1 MISMLVM
8 PDYLRQPPAWFH
20 SRILVGA
27 GSFLRPGFVHQHKI
41 THVINCAFDEDSPE
55 WFRTLNPKRYACMEA
70 TDDINSDLH
79 TWFPKFE
86 ETMKSF
92 LREGNGT
99 VYVHCQ
105 AGINRS
111 ASLALLYVLKNFDA
125 DPASLI
131 AAVRKQRPC
140 MFTNPTFR
148 RQIEE
153 FINGRVPSAKD
164 SGVLGSDS
172 NNRNV
177 GLSTQRD
184 YPESKGFED
193 DAEKH
198 DG

>member
-1 MISMLVM
+1 M
-8 PDYLRQPPAWFH
+8 PSYLRQPPAWFH
-20 SRILVGA
+20 SRILVGP
-27 GSFLRPGFVHQHKI
+27 GSFLRPAFADQHKI
-41 THVINCAFDEDSPE
+41 THVINCAFDEDSPS
-55 WFRTLNPKRYACMEA
+55 WFRTIHPTRYECLEA
-70 TDDINSDLH
+70 IDHITSDLY

-86 ETMKSF
+86 ETMKRF

-111 ASLALLYVLKNFDA
+111 ASLAMLYVLKNFNV

-131 AAVRKQRPC
+131 QSVCKQRPC
-140 MFTNPTFR
+140 MFNNPTFR

-153 FINGRVPSAKD
+153 FINGRVQSTKD
-164 SGVLGSDS
+164 TGILWNDS
-172 NNRNV
+172 NNRNI
-177 GLSTQRD
+177 GFSAQRD

-193 DAEKH
+193 DARKH